1 MIIVVGDPHLTDK
14 PMERYRHH
22 FLGHWLLDYVGEQQ
36 PDALL
41 ILGDLTEEKDRHPA
55 GLVNAVAEYMHNLA
69 GLCPVVVL
77 MGNHDY
83 ATEDVPFFDFLG
95 RIKNIEFVR
104 YPTHGHEMRA
114 GFAKAFRNTLLLPH
128 TRDHD
133 RDWKGMSFADA
144 DMVFAHNTFEGANG
158 EHGHRLSGIPE
169 SALNGAPVLAGDVHK
184 PQKVGGVT
192 YLGAPYTID
201 FGDDYEPRIAKYE
214 GGKLKF
220 TSVNMLPQ
228 KRLIELKA
236 TTDLVDHKHECH
248 PGDLLKVRVPVD
260 DMDGWKRICDGIRED
275 AAKLEV
281 SVERIEPIIL
291 GKTKRKQSKVSASK
305 ATSDKEIL
313 VQFADRHRLDDATF
327 EVGLDLLE
335 AQ

>member
-14 PMERYRHH
+14 PSERYRHH
-22 FLGHWLLDYVGEQQ
+22 FIGSWLVDYVGKHK
-36 PDALL
+36 PDAVL

-55 GLVNAVAEYMHNLA
+55 GLVNAVAEYLHNTSVFS
-69 GLCPVVVL
+69 PVLVL

-104 YPTHGHEMRA
+104 YPTRGSELRA
-114 GFAKAFRNTLLLPH
+114 PFAKIFSNTLLLPH
-128 TRDHD
+128 TRDHA
-133 RDWKGMSFADA
+133 RDWSGVDFDV
-144 DMVFAHNTFEGANG
+144 DMVFAHNTFEGANS

-169 SALNGAPVLAGDVHK
+169 SALKGAPVLAGDVHK

-201 FGDDYEPRIAKYE
+201 YGDDYESRIAKYDA
-214 GGKLKF
+214 GKVRF
-220 TSVNMLPQ
+220 VSTSTLPQ
-228 KRLIELKA
+228 KRLVELKA
-236 TTDLVDHKHECH
+236 TTDLIDHKDECH

-260 DMDGWKRICDGIRED
+260 DMDGWKRVCDGIRED
-275 AAKLEV
+275 AAKMEV

-305 ATSDKEIL
+305 AASDKEIL

-335 AQ
+335 GA